1 MIIAN
6 WKCNGNKQM
15 IFAWFEEFVKNY
27 IYKESSYIGIAP
39 PTIYLEYVKRIISE
53 KSLGIKL
60 GTQDLDAA
68 SGAMTGA
75 ISAEMILD
83 YECNFSIV
91 GHSERR
97 QYFDEKNSSIKEKIH
112 KLIDVATP
120 ILCVGETFEENKNNL
135 TKEVI
140 YKQLR
145 VLEGLNFQNE
155 IVIAYEP
162 VWAIGTGKT
171 PLKEEVNEIHKFI
184 KDVVQSSSI
193 NSLIP
198 QVLYGGSVSV
208 DNCKD
213 FFNCEFVDGALI
225 GGASLEGA
233 SFANIVKSFN
243 GSYK

>member
-15 IFAWFEEFVKNY
+15 ISTWFEEFVKSY
-27 IYKESSYIGIAP
+27 ISKESSYIGIAP
-39 PTIYLEYVKRIISE
+39 PTIYLEYVQRIISE
-53 KSLGIKL
+53 KSLEIKL
-60 GTQDLDAA
+60 GTQDLDAS
-68 SGAMTGA
+68 SGARTGA

-83 YECNFSIV
+83 YKCNFSIV

-97 QYFDEKNSSIKEKIH
+97 QHFDEKNSTIKEKIH
-112 KLIDVATP
+112 KLIDIATP

-135 TKEVI
+135 TEEVLS
-140 YKQLR
+140 KQLK
-145 VLEGLNFQNE
+145 VLKGLNFQNE

-184 KDVVQSSSI
+184 KDVVQSSST

-198 QVLYGGSVSV
+198 LVLYGGSVNF
-208 DNCKD
+208 DNCED
-213 FFNCEFVDGALI
+213 FFNCEYVDGALI
-225 GGASLEGA
+225 GGASLEGS
-233 SFANIVKSFN
+233 SFAKIVKSFN
-243 GSYK
+243 GSCK

>member
-6 WKCNGNKQM
+6 WKCNGSKQM
-15 IFAWFEEFVKNY
+15 IFTWFEEFVKNY
-27 IYKESSYIGIAP
+27 ISKESSYIGIAP

-53 KSLGIKL
+53 KSLEIKL

-97 QYFDEKNSSIKEKIH
+97 QYFDEKNSTIKEKIH

-120 ILCVGETFEENKNNL
+120 ILCVGETAEENQNNL
-135 TKEVI
+135 TEEVI
-140 YKQLR
+140 SKQLR

-198 QVLYGGSVSV
+198 HVLYGGSVNV

-213 FFNCEFVDGALI
+213 FFNCEFIDGALI
-225 GGASLEGA
+225 GGASLEGT

>member
-15 IFAWFEEFVKNY
+15 ICTWFEEFVKSY
-27 IYKESSYIGIAP
+27 ISKESSYIGIAP
-39 PTIYLEYVKRIISE
+39 PTIYLEYVKRIIFE
-53 KSLGIKL
+53 KSLEIKL

-97 QYFDEKNSSIKEKIH
+97 QYFNEKNSFIKEKIH

-135 TKEVI
+135 TEEVI
-140 YKQLR
+140 SKQLR

-198 QVLYGGSVSV
+198 QVLYGGSVNV

-213 FFNCEFVDGALI
+213 FFNCEFIDGALI
-225 GGASLEGA
+225 GGASLEGT

>member
-60 GTQDLDAA
+60 GTQDLDAS

-112 KLIDVATP
+112 KLIDLATP

>member
-6 WKCNGNKQM
+6 WKCNGSKQM
-15 IFAWFEEFVKNY
+15 IFTWFEEFVKNY
-27 IYKESSYIGIAP
+27 ISKESSYIGIAP

-135 TKEVI
+135 IEEVI
-140 YKQLR
+140 SKQLR

-198 QVLYGGSVSV
+198 HVLYGGSVNV

-213 FFNCEFVDGALI
+213 FFNCEFIDGALI
-225 GGASLEGA
+225 GGASLEGT

>member
-15 IFAWFEEFVKNY
+15 IFTWFEEFVKNY
-27 IYKESSYIGIAP
+27 ISKESSYIGIAP

-135 TKEVI
+135 IEEVI
-140 YKQLR
+140 SKQLR

-198 QVLYGGSVSV
+198 HVLYGGSVNV

-213 FFNCEFVDGALI
+213 FFNCEFIDGALI
-225 GGASLEGA
+225 GGASLEGT

>member
-6 WKCNGNKQM
+6 WKCNGSKQM
-15 IFAWFEEFVKNY
+15 IFTWFEEFVKNY
-27 IYKESSYIGIAP
+27 ISKESSYIGIAP

-53 KSLGIKL
+53 KSLEIKL

-97 QYFDEKNSSIKEKIH
+97 QYFDEKNSTIKEKIH

-120 ILCVGETFEENKNNL
+120 ILCVGETSEENKNNL
-135 TKEVI
+135 TEEVI
-140 YKQLR
+140 SKQLK
-145 VLEGLNFQNE
+145 VLEGLNFQNK

-162 VWAIGTGKT
+162 VWAIGTGMT
-171 PLKEEVNEIHKFI
+171 PSKEEINEIHKFI

-198 QVLYGGSVSV
+198 YVLYGGSVNEE
-208 DNCKD
+208 NCEN
-213 FFNCEFVDGALI
+213 FFKSEFVDGALI
-225 GGASLEGA
+225 GGASIDGS
-233 SFANIVKSFN
+233 SFAKIVTSFN